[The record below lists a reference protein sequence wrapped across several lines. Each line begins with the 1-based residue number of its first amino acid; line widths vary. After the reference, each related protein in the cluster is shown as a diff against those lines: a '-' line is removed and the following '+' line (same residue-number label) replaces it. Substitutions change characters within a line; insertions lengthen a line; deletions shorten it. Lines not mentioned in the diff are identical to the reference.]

1 MLKEISLSNCLIKR
15 EFGVNPKRS
24 RHCDSWFLV
33 FATGNLLGKAQEMI
47 MLKSGYLLIF
57 RRILAKDKKNL

>member
-24 RHCDSWFLV
+24 RHCDSRLLA
-33 FATGNLLGKAQEMI
+33 FATEYLLGKAQEMI
-47 MLKSGYLLIF
+47 MLKSGYLFIF
-57 RRILAKDKKNL
+57 S